1 MLDGIKES
9 LVIVGGETRVGKG
22 YFLKY
27 MVPVQQLMVKAMSE
41 LGISRSFYK
50 GPDEQ
55 GQGSHFHIKEAKSTI
70 PCVSVQNSFVW
81 FLKLVLI

>member
-1 MLDGIKES
+1 
-9 LVIVGGETRVGKG
+9 
-22 YFLKY
+22 

-81 FLKLVLI
+81 FLKLVLIQPPFDLTIDEIDILGSEVH